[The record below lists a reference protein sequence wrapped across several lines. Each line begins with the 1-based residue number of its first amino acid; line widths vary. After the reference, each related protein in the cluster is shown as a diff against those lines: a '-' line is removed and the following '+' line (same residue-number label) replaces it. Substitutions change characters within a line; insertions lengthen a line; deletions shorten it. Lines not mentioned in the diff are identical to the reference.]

1 MKTYEEKI
9 QDVLDV
15 LNKPLEEEVQKWQ
28 DIASG
33 LKTYEEVKGSL
44 HPEIRSRSLELAE
57 QWEKEGGVR

>member
-44 HPEIRSRSLELAE
+44 NRELRCRTLELVE
-57 QWEKEGGVR
+57 QWRKERSK

>member
-15 LNKPLEEEVQKWQ
+15 LNKPLKEEVQEWL

-44 HPEIRSRSLELAE
+44 RPEIRSRTLELVA
-57 QWEKEGGVR
+57 QWEKERSK

>member
-15 LNKPLEEEVQKWQ
+15 LNKPLKERVQEWQ

-33 LKTYEEVKGSL
+33 LKTREEVKVEL
-44 HPEIRSRSLELAE
+44 KSRTLELVE
-57 QWEKEGGVR
+57 QWEKEGSK

>member
-44 HPEIRSRSLELAE
+44 NRKLRCRTLELVE
-57 QWEKEGGVR
+57 QWRKERSK

>member
-15 LNKPLEEEVQKWQ
+15 LNKPLQEYVQKWQ

-44 HPEIRSRSLELAE
+44 NRELRCRTLELVE
-57 QWEKEGGVR
+57 QWRKERGK